1 METGQFD
8 LVPLNIFFYIF
19 DMLFLTYSPN
29 RKMIYQNYCNLFK
42 VKPYFAWAILHEDT
56 FGASYEVRKSG
67 VLSACF
73 DILLVADLILHQI
86 LSIT

>member
-42 VKPYFAWAILHEDT
+42 VKPYFAWAMTKLIKNDLI
-56 FGASYEVRKSG
+56 
-67 VLSACF
+67 
-73 DILLVADLILHQI
+73 DILRDLK
-86 LSIT
+86 